1 MTDAI
6 VCSSCGAE
14 AGRSARYCASC
25 GEPIAGPPAPPT
37 RASAGGGGWRP
48 SADPPP
54 SSPGPGEPPLRAAGD
69 RPGPVGLAGGPA
81 GGAVEGQARGVQA
94 RVERRGD
101 NAHQE
106 VWTFRVE
113 RFDEAGNR
121 VLLVPVEMRGLG
133 FEGSIGDG
141 DWVRVRGR
149 RRRGTFHAREVENL
163 TTGATVRAKQI
174 PKWVTGIM
182 VALLVGIVV
191 FIAFV
196 AVSIF
201 QSARD
206 SPPDFPSEQPSQVAS
221 RGPAA

>member
-6 VCSSCGAE
+6 VCPSCGAE
-14 AGRSARYCASC
+14 AGRAARYCPGC
-25 GEPIAGPPAPPT
+25 GEAIAGAPVAPSRSPA
-37 RASAGGGGWRP
+37 GGGWRP
-48 SADPPP
+48 STPTPTPPA
-54 SSPGPGEPPLRAAGD
+54 PGPSAPTSAR
-69 RPGPVGLAGGPA
+69 LAGGPA
-81 GGAVEGQARGVQA
+81 GAVVEGQARGVQA

-113 RFDEAGNR
+113 RFDEAGDR

-174 PKWVTGIM
+174 PKVVTGLL

-191 FIAFV
+191 FIVFV

-201 QSARD
+201 QAARD
-206 SPPDFPSEQPSQVAS
+206 SPPDFPSEQPSLVE
-221 RGPAA
+221 